1 MRGVASPRVSGPIS
15 LILALVF
22 PAMIAAA
29 VALAY
34 YGFKHAEDVSRPVE
48 QLFRQECQDYAE
60 GLAKG
65 VEARLDREALSLF
78 AKVSAE
84 EDGPESTDPCDLDP
98 GQGIDS
104 FAVLGETR
112 RVECSWPRG
121 REPDPKRRKTA
132 EPPQPKIIWLGK
144 IKNLAWAQ
152 VDVDNFAYHHE
163 VLDGGGS
170 ALLAYTVR
178 RAADGDLYHV
188 VARLKLDFVS
198 KLWSDNELG
207 PARKNRRV
215 AILDEANNLVAGV
228 RPSGPEARPGG
239 RLFYEGPF
247 GKALYRWRVQMVPQ
261 NAEEFQAQRERT
273 KSVRRVLILLST
285 VIIVV
290 GLVLVWLAVL
300 AERRASRMKSDFI
313 ANVSHELKTPLSL
326 IRMFG
331 EMVATGRHKGE
342 EAAREYGGI
351 ITRESER
358 LSHLIDNVLDFARLE
373 RGKASYHFAEGNLAE
388 VVERALDVCRYRL
401 EREKMKLL
409 VEIEPGLPAVR
420 MDENE
425 MTLAVLNL
433 VDNAIKH
440 ASDGGKVDVT
450 VARAPGFVTVAVR
463 DCGPGISRVDHA
475 HVFERF
481 YRSQSTRE
489 RNVRGSGIG
498 LALVK
503 HIAEAH
509 GGRVTVQSPVPGVP
523 EEGPGSVFTVFI
535 PAPVAAG
542 ASAEAHAPVEG
553 VERA

>member
-1 MRGVASPRVSGPIS
+1 MRGVGSPRVGGPIS

-60 GLAKG
+60 GLAKS
-65 VEARLDREALSLF
+65 VEAKLDRDALSLF
-78 AKVSAE
+78 AKVSAL
-84 EDGPESTDPCDLDP
+84 EDDPASTDPCDLDP
-98 GQGIDS
+98 GPGIDS
-104 FAVLGETR
+104 FVVMGDSR
-112 RVECSWPRG
+112 RIECIWPRV
-121 REPDPKRRKTA
+121 REPDAKKRRNA
-132 EPPQPKIIWLGK
+132 EPAQPKSPWLGK
-144 IKNLAWAQ
+144 IKNLSWAQ
-152 VDVDNFAYHHE
+152 VDLDSFAYHHE

-170 ALLAYTVR
+170 VLLAYTIR
-178 RAADGDLYHV
+178 RAVDGDLYHV
-188 VARLKLDFVS
+188 VARLKLDFIG
-198 KLWSDNELG
+198 KQWAENDLG
-207 PARKNRRV
+207 PGRKNRRV
-215 AILDEANNLVAGV
+215 AILDESSNLVAGV
-228 RPSGPEARPGG
+228 HLGGPEARPGG
-239 RLFYEGPF
+239 RFFYEGPF
-247 GKALYRWRVQMVPQ
+247 GKALYRWRIQMVPQ
-261 NAEEFQAQRERT
+261 NAEEFQAQWERT
-273 KSVRRVLILLST
+273 KSVRRVLILLAT

-290 GLVLVWLAVL
+290 GLVLVWLAIL
-300 AERRASRMKSDFI
+300 TERRASRMKSDFI

-358 LSHLIDNVLDFARLE
+358 LSHLIDNVLDFSRLE
-373 RGKASYHFAEGNLAE
+373 RGKASYHFAEGNLAD

-401 EREKMKLL
+401 EREKMKLG
-409 VEIEPGLPAVR
+409 VAIEPDLPAVR

-425 MTLAVLNL
+425 MTLVVLNL

-440 ASDGGKVDVT
+440 AADGGKVEVG
-450 VARAPGFVTVAVR
+450 VSRSPGFAVLSVR
-463 DCGPGISRVDHA
+463 DFGPGISRDEQA
-475 HVFERF
+475 RIFERF

-509 GGRVTVQSPVPGVP
+509 GGRVTVNSPVPGSSGP
-523 EEGPGSVFTVFI
+523 EPGAVFKVFI

-542 ASAEAHAPVEG
+542 SEG
-553 VERA
+553 SERRPTSNIAV

>member
-1 MRGVASPRVSGPIS
+1 MRGVGSPRVSGPIS

-60 GLAKG
+60 GLAKA

-78 AKVSAE
+78 AKVAE
-84 EDGPESTDPCDLDP
+84 REDDPSSTDLCDLDAGP
-98 GQGIDS
+98 GIDS
-104 FAVLGETR
+104 FAVLGDTR
-112 RVECSWPRG
+112 RVECTWPRL
-121 REPDPKRRKTA
+121 REPDPKRRKSAETA
-132 EPPQPKIIWLGK
+132 QPKIPWLGK
-144 IKNLAWAQ
+144 IRNLSWSQ
-152 VDVDNFAYHHE
+152 VDVDSFAY
-163 VLDGGGS
+163 
-170 ALLAYTVR
+170 AAR
-178 RAADGDLYHV
+178 RASDGDLYHV
-188 VARLKLDFVS
+188 VARLKLDFIG
-198 KLWSDNELG
+198 KLWTDSELG

-215 AILDEANNLVAGV
+215 AVLDESNNLIAGV

-273 KSVRRVLILLST
+273 KGVRHVLILLST

-300 AERRASRMKSDFI
+300 TERRASRMKSDFI

-373 RGKASYHFAEGNLAE
+373 RGKASYHFAEGNLAD

-401 EREKMKLL
+401 EREKMKLS
-409 VEIEPGLPAVR
+409 VEIEAGLPAVR

-425 MTLAVLNL
+425 MTLVVLNL

-440 ASDGGKVDVT
+440 AADGGKVEVSL
-450 VARAPGFVTVAVR
+450 ARAPGFVTLAVR
-463 DCGPGISRVDHA
+463 DFGSGISRVEQA
-475 HVFERF
+475 RIFERF
-481 YRSQSTRE
+481 YRAQSTRE

-509 GGRVTVQSPVPGVP
+509 GGRVTVRSPVPGSTD
-523 EEGPGSVFTVFI
+523 PGAMFTVFI
-535 PAPVAAG
+535 PAPVAAETATHVSVPAG
-542 ASAEAHAPVEG
+542 GQGPA
-553 VERA
+553 

>member
-1 MRGVASPRVSGPIS
+1 MRSVGSPRVSGPIS

-60 GLAKG
+60 GLAKS

-78 AKVSAE
+78 AKVSE
-84 EDGPESTDPCDLDP
+84 REDDPASTDLCDLDP
-98 GQGIDS
+98 GPGIDS
-104 FAVLGETR
+104 FVVLGESR
-112 RVECSWPRG
+112 RVECTWPRP
-121 REPDPKRRKTA
+121 RETDPKRRKSA
-132 EPPQPKIIWLGK
+132 EVAQAKVGWLGK
-144 IKNLAWAQ
+144 IRNLAWAQ

-170 ALLAYTVR
+170 ALLAYTAR
-178 RAADGDLYHV
+178 RASDAELYHV
-188 VARLKLDFVS
+188 VARLKLDFIG
-198 KLWSDNELG
+198 KLWTDSELG

-215 AILDEANNLVAGV
+215 AVLDESNNLVAGV

-300 AERRASRMKSDFI
+300 TERRASRMKSDFI

-342 EAAREYGGI
+342 EAAREYGAI

-373 RGKASYHFAEGNLAE
+373 RGKASYHFAEGNLAD

-401 EREKMKLL
+401 EREKMKLS
-409 VEIEPGLPAVR
+409 VVIEGELPAVR

-425 MTLAVLNL
+425 MTLVVLNL

-440 ASDGGKVDVT
+440 AADGGKVEVS
-450 VARAPGFVTVAVR
+450 VARAPGFVTLAVR
-463 DCGPGISRVDHA
+463 DFGAGISRSEQGRI
-475 HVFERF
+475 FERF
-481 YRSQSTRE
+481 YRAQSTRE

-509 GGRVTVQSPVPGVP
+509 GGRVTVQSPAPGATDA
-523 EEGPGSVFTVFI
+523 GAMFTVFI

-542 ASAEAHAPVEG
+542 TALQVPVPARGQEQ
-553 VERA
+553 A